1 MVAWAFNWIISQI
14 AWTII
19 RFEIHH
25 LWDPDWTYAFPQ
37 NFQQTVSDNNGGNN
51 NVPVVENGEDDDMND
66 LNGEQ
71 FMTGEEYDETT
82 TVRQIFC
89 GRTSDV
95 EGGFCYSSRLY
106 HVHII

>member
-1 MVAWAFNWIISQI
+1 MSFQPFKLVAWGFNWIISQI

-37 NFQQTVSDNNGGNN
+37 NFQQTVNDNNGGNN
-51 NVPVVENGEDDDMND
+51 NGPDVENGEEDVKNN

-71 FMTGEEYDETT
+71 FMTGEEYDTT
-82 TVRQIFC
+82 TVRHKSCVVCSKDHSNI
-89 GRTSDV
+89 
-95 EGGFCYSSRLY
+95 
-106 HVHII
+106 